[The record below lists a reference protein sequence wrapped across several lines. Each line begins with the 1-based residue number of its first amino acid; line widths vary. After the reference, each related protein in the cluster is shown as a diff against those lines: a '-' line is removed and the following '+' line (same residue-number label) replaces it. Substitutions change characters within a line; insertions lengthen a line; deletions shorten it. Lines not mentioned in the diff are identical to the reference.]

1 MTIAVLGAGALG
13 SYIGGRLA
21 EHGAPV
27 VLIGRD
33 AARLATIARDGLR
46 IEDDRGDR
54 LVRVRATRAAELR
67 EPVRLVIVLTKAID
81 TAAAIESMRHL
92 IGPETWA
99 VTLQNGIGNGEAL
112 ATVVPPA
119 HIAVGM
125 TDVPAGLQGPA
136 HVRSPGSGTIRL
148 WSMDGEDS
156 AALRAIE
163 TLLAGAG
170 FDCAATP
177 AIATDIWEKVA
188 FNGALNALGAITR
201 RANGEL
207 DNPAG
212 RAIAHAVIDEAVAAA
227 AALGVP
233 VDRARILAKIDGAL
247 TRHRSHKGS
256 MLQDVLAGRPT
267 EVDFING
274 AIVHAA
280 EQAGLAAP
288 VNQTLVQL
296 VRLIERGPDVA

>member
-21 EHGAPV
+21 EQGAPV

-33 AARLATIARDGLR
+33 AARLAAIARDGIR

-54 LVRVRATRAAELR
+54 RVRVRAARATELG
-67 EPVRLVIVLTKAID
+67 EPVGLIIVLTKAID

-92 IGPETWA
+92 IGPDTWA
-99 VTLQNGIGNGEAL
+99 VTLQNGIGNGETIA
-112 ATVVPPA
+112 AVVPPA
-119 HIAVGM
+119 RVAIGM
-125 TDVPAGLQGPA
+125 TDIPAGLQGPA
-136 HVRSPGSGTIRL
+136 HVRSPGRGTIRL
-148 WSMDGEDS
+148 WSMDGADS

-170 FDCAATP
+170 FNCAATQK
-177 AIATDIWEKVA
+177 IATDIWEKVA

-207 DNPAG
+207 DNPDG
-212 RAIAHAVIDEAVAAA
+212 RAIAHAVVDEAVAAVT
-227 AALGVP
+227 ALGVT
-233 VDRARILAKIDGAL
+233 VDHARILAKIDGAL
-247 TRHRSHKGS
+247 TQHRAHKGS

-267 EVDFING
+267 EIEFING
-274 AIVHAA
+274 AIVRAA
-280 EQAGLAAP
+280 ERAGLAAP
-288 VNQTLVQL
+288 VNQTLVRL
-296 VRLIERGPDVA
+296 MHLIERGEP